1 MIIRQG
7 NSDRDHRASY
17 TLRRYLTLDAD
28 YVAKLKLSVISEKN
42 QSMAMALSIIP
53 VMAIARPFILYFGP
67 VSLRPM
73 ILSSNP
79 TKGRGNTD
87 NGEKDII
94 PKMNPNSAGIL
105 SDFRNGC
112 GVDELSIVTSNRL
125 LI

>member
-1 MIIRQG
+1 MGITERQV
-7 NSDRDHRASY
+7 HY
-17 TLRRYLTLDAD
+17 TDSLTTNAD
-28 YVAKLKLSVISEKN
+28 YITKLKLSVISEKN
-42 QSMAMALSIIP
+42 QSMAMVLSIIP
-53 VMAIARPFILYFGP
+53 EMAIARPFILYFGP

-73 ILSSNP
+73 ILISNP
-79 TKGRGNTD
+79 TNGRCNTD

-112 GVDELSIVTSNRL
+112 GVDEFSIATSNRL